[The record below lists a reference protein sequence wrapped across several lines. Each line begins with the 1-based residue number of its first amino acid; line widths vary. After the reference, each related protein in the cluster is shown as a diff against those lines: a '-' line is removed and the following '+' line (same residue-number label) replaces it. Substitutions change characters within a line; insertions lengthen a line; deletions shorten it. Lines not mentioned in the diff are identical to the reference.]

1 MLQLHI
7 PTLLLANASVVI
19 LCGLL
24 MLFSWWRGRHERTL
38 LWGGGMLLL
47 AAVGLVLNS
56 LRGMGVDWLSIVVGN
71 MVLQFCVAMNWAA
84 VRAFCGRAAVWP
96 WMSLGPLLWLL
107 LCLWPAFY
115 GDIRWRM
122 IAYTLLMTLYMLASM
137 AELWRSRHVLGVSS
151 LPTLLLMGAHTL
163 FYLVRM
169 LLDPVPSAGAAG
181 TSAASPFFAVLLVE
195 SMLYA
200 VGIAFLLLSMVK
212 ERAEQQYRVAAY
224 SDPLTGIGNRRAFLS
239 AGERLL
245 RLCAE
250 QHQPVALLLCD
261 LDHFKAINDR
271 HGHPEGDLVL
281 QQFSAG
287 VALQLRKSDVFG
299 RIGGEEFACL
309 LAGTQADA
317 LALAERIRLAFAAA
331 APAHRPQSV
340 SIGVAS
346 SLQAGHDLARLLS
359 LADQA
364 LYQAKGGGRNRVQ
377 AYAEAARALP
387 D

>member
-56 LRGMGVDWLSIVVGN
+56 LRGMGLDWLSIILGN

-84 VRAFCGRAAVWP
+84 VRAFCGRATAWP
-96 WMSLGPLLWLL
+96 WMFLGSLLWLL

-115 GDIRWRM
+115 GEIRWRLL
-122 IAYTLLMTLYMLASM
+122 AYTLLMTLYMLASM
-137 AELWRSRHVLGVSS
+137 TELWRSRHVLGVSS
-151 LPTLLLMGAHTL
+151 LPALLLMGAHSL
-163 FYLVRM
+163 FYLIRM
-169 LLDPVPSAGAAG
+169 LVDPAPSSAAGAAP
-181 TSAASPFFAVLLVE
+181 SPLFAMLLVE

-212 ERAEQQYRVAAY
+212 ERAEQQYRAAAY

-271 HGHPEGDLVL
+271 YGHSAGDLVL

-309 LAGTQADA
+309 LVGTQADA

-331 APAHRPQSV
+331 APAQRPQSV

-346 SLQAGHDLARLLS
+346 SLQAGYDLTRLLS

-377 AYAEAARALP
+377 AYAEAGQALP
-387 D
+387 S

>member
-19 LCGLL
+19 LCGQL

-38 LWGGGMLLL
+38 LWGGSMLLL

-71 MVLQFCVAMNWAA
+71 MVLQLCVAMNWTA
-84 VRAFCGRAAVWP
+84 VRAFCGRATLWP
-96 WMSLGPLLWLL
+96 GIFLGPLLWLL
-107 LCLWPAFY
+107 LCLWPTFY
-115 GDIRWRM
+115 GDIRWRV
-122 IAYTLLMTLYMLASM
+122 ITYTLLMTLYMLAAM
-137 AELWRSRHVLGVSS
+137 AELWRSRHVLSVSS

-163 FYLVRM
+163 FYLLRM
-169 LLDPVPSAGAAG
+169 LIDPAPAASAAGAA
-181 TSAASPFFAVLLVE
+181 PNPLFAMLLVE

-224 SDPLTGIGNRRAFLS
+224 SDPLTGIGNRRAFLG

-271 HGHPEGDLVL
+271 HGHPEGDRVL

-287 VALQLRKSDVFG
+287 MALQLRKNDVFG

-331 APAHRPQSV
+331 APPHRPQSV

-377 AYAEAARALP
+377 AYAEAAQALP